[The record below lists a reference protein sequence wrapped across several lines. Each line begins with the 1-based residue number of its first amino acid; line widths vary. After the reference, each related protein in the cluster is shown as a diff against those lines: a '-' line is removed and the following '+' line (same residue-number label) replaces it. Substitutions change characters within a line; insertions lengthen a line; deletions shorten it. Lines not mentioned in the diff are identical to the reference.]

1 MIRTFRDL
9 EVWQRA
15 MDLVKAIYAL
25 SSKLPQHERYGLIS
39 QLQRAAVSVPAN
51 IAEGHARDSTREYL
65 RFIGIAIG
73 SLAELSTLVELAS
86 GIHGADLVSGQSI
99 QAEIEEVRLMLRG
112 LQGSLKAKL
121 PAPSSLLPA
130 P

>member
-1 MIRTFRDL
+1 VIRTFRDL

-15 MDLVKAIYAL
+15 MDLVKAAYAL
-25 SSKLPQHERYGLIS
+25 TGKLPQHERYGLAS
-39 QLQRAAVSVPAN
+39 QIQRAAVSVPAN

-65 RFIGIAIG
+65 RFLSIAIG

-86 GIHGADLVSGQSI
+86 GIHSDGLICGPSI
-99 QAEIEEVRLMLRG
+99 QEEIEEVRLMLRG
-112 LQGSLKAKL
+112 LQGSLKSKL
-121 PAPSSLLPA
+121 PAPSSLLSA